1 MLIGFKRAKLQP
13 LLADGTP
20 DGAVIVIEGTKDE
33 GATMEA
39 SISGLSSDPVKV
51 YGSNIAYYVSQKG
64 PGDVSVDLTLLDL
77 PPEEE
82 ARILGQAKHSTLNAF
97 YVGEETEPPYC
108 AMTLESDDSRG
119 DKAILGFFKGKFSKS
134 EQALKTKEEGN
145 FEPEGEAYTF
155 SAVASDKAGETKGN
169 TMIKFFGNATDAAT
183 VETLV
188 LG

>member
-1 MLIGFKRAKLQP
+1 MLIGFKRTKIQP

-20 DGAVIVIEGTKDE
+20 NGDVIIVEGTKDE

-39 SISGLSSDPVKV
+39 NISGLSSDPVKV

-64 PGDVSVDLTLLDL
+64 AGDVSVDLTMIDL
-77 PPEEE
+77 PPEAE
-82 ARILGQAKHSTLNAF
+82 ARILGQTKHSTLNAYF
-97 YVGEETEPPYC
+97 VGEETEPPYC
-108 AMTLESDDSRG
+108 AITLESDDSRG
-119 DKAILGFFKGKFSKS
+119 GKAILGFFKGKFSKP

-155 SAVASDKAGETKGN
+155 SAVTSDKAGETKGN
-169 TMIKFFGNATDAAT
+169 TMIKFFGDETDAAT
-183 VETLV
+183 IETLV